1 MNTPPTFADLG
12 LSAVVLEALSK
23 KGFEEP
29 TPIQALVI
37 PELLAAECDL
47 IGQAQT
53 GTGKTAAFALPLIE
67 KLIPGA
73 GGVQALVLA
82 PTRELAVQVC
92 EEISSLKG
100 TKPFSVAPVYGGQA
114 YTEQLRRFK
123 MGVDILVGTPGRI
136 LDHLERGSLKLDKLQ
151 YLILDEADEMLDMG
165 FSDDIETLLS
175 QVNPDR
181 KMLLFSATMPDRIR
195 VIANKHMKNP
205 KTLTVKT
212 TTLTTERTEQ
222 IYFEVNESDKFES
235 LCRILDLEE
244 DFYGMV
250 FCRTKIQTDELSHKL
265 ADRGYGSE
273 ALHGDLTQGQRE
285 QVLNKFKKKRIN
297 VLCATDVAARGIDVD
312 GLTHVINYSLPQDP
326 EAYVHRIG
334 RTGRA
339 GKEGT
344 AVTFITPIEYRKLA
358 FIERVSKAR
367 IRKER
372 VPGIAE
378 IITLKKNRLLAK
390 ITEGLDIEAKPAVN
404 ELAQELLEGRDAKAV
419 LTSVL
424 QQYVAEEFDES
435 SYAPIRDLFDRPKRE
450 RTEFGGTAG
459 FPGGFD
465 RSGPPRPFD
474 GPRREFDGP
483 RPFDGPRGDNGPGP
497 RGKARLFIAMGR
509 QDGLSPKKLVEL
521 LESQG
526 GIPGRSIDDAAV
538 MEDFSFVTVPF
549 QDAEKLIQA
558 FRTQGQQGKPLIK
571 LARPE
576 DGQGSPFKRPYAPRP
591 YGNKPKFDGPR
602 GGKPWER

>member
-12 LSAVVLEALSK
+12 LSAPVLEALSR

-37 PELLAAECDL
+37 PALLAAECDL

-67 KLIPGA
+67 KLTPGA

-92 EEISSLKG
+92 EEISSLRG
-100 TKPFSVAPVYGGQA
+100 TKAFSVAPVYGGQS
-114 YTEQLRRFK
+114 YTEQFRRFK
-123 MGVDILVGTPGRI
+123 QGVDILVGTPGRI
-136 LDHLERGSLKLDKLQ
+136 LDHLERGTLKLDKLK

-165 FSDDIETLLS
+165 FSEDIETLLE

-181 KMLLFSATMPDRIR
+181 RMLLFSATMPDRIR

-205 KTLTVKT
+205 KTLTVKA
-212 TTLTTERTEQ
+212 TTLTIELTEQ
-222 IYFEVNESDKFES
+222 IYFEVNEGDKFES

-244 DFYGMV
+244 DFFGMV
-250 FCRTKIQTDELSHKL
+250 FCRTKIQTDELAHKL

-285 QVLNKFKKKRIN
+285 QVLKKFKNKRIN
-297 VLCATDVAARGIDVD
+297 VLCATDVAARGIDVE
-312 GLTHVINYSLPQDP
+312 GLTHVINFSLPQDP
-326 EAYVHRIG
+326 EAYVNRIR

-372 VPGIAE
+372 VPGISE
-378 IITLKKNRLLAK
+378 IINLKKSRLMGK
-390 ITEGLDIEAKPAVN
+390 ITEAIGADVKPAVG
-404 ELAQELLEGRDAKAV
+404 ELAHELLEGREAEAV
-419 LTSVL
+419 LAAVL
-424 QQYVAEEFDES
+424 QQYVADEFDES
-435 SYAPIRDLFDRPKRE
+435 TYAPIRDLFDRPKRE
-450 RTEFGGTAG
+450 RTEFGGTTG
-459 FPGGFD
+459 FPGAPYGAPGFN
-465 RSGPPRPFD
+465 RAAPPPRFEGQRPFD
-474 GPRREFDGP
+474 
-483 RPFDGPRGDNGPGP
+483 DNGPGP

-526 GIPGRSIDDAAV
+526 GVPGRFVDDAAV

-549 QDAEKLIQA
+549 RDAERLIHA

-576 DGQGSPFKRPYAPRP
+576 DGQTSGGNTGGAPFKKPYSP
-591 YGNKPKFDGPR
+591 KPFAAR
-602 GGKPWER
+602 GSKPWERK